1 MSATAL
7 LGELR
12 DRGVEVWA
20 AGDRLQFRPVS
31 AIDSKLVSRMREHK
45 AELLALVTADPADES
60 LVADTKL
67 EAARTGVTAALLTS
81 KLLSTERPFWVAFD
95 PRTQAELEAEESERE
110 QPRPVLRVEDVYQLE
125 KMPLELRAA
134 ALKVL
139 VEFPGA
145 VVVPQ

>member
-1 MSATAL
+1 M
-7 LGELR
+7 
-12 DRGVEVWA
+12 
-20 AGDRLQFRPVS
+20 
-31 AIDSKLVSRMREHK
+31 
-45 AELLALVTADPADES
+45 
-60 LVADTKL
+60 
-67 EAARTGVTAALLTS
+67 
-81 KLLSTERPFWVAFD
+81 AFD